1 MTVARVNINPDV
13 LMWAIEYSQRGLEAF
28 SERYPKLTKWLE
40 KSERPTVKQL
50 EDIAKFA
57 YVPFGYLMLSEK
69 PDIPIRKISDFR
81 TRKNQGFMESD
92 EYSAALRNTIKII
105 RSRQEWLIDYK
116 KDKDYAP
123 VEFIGSVNKNMPD
136 DDIVN
141 HINKVLEIPEDW
153 RNTIGNKVSTLRFF
167 VDVLESKGVVIFIN
181 GVVGNDTHRTLK
193 VNEFRGFAL
202 VDKMAPVIFINGA
215 DAMAAR
221 VFTLFHEAVHLFL
234 GQDGLDDC
242 TEPFCNRIAAKLLVP
257 EDLFHKEWQKCAHDF
272 EQLEKFFKVS
282 QLVLFRAALT
292 YNKINK
298 REYARLVR
306 LYESKYNSVS
316 NASGGGDFYNI
327 APYRAG
333 RGFCR
338 YIDEAIHTGDLTYT
352 EAYSLLGIRGKAF
365 AEVMKRAKEVS
376 S

>member
-1 MTVARVNINPDV
+1 MTNVKNIRVCQV
-13 LMWAIEYSQRGLEAF
+13 LHGIVRDRFAPLVSIVVPVYNAAQ
-28 SERYPKLTKWLE
+28 TLE
-40 KSERPTVKQL
+40 KCVGSLISQT
-50 EDIAKFA
+50 
-57 YVPFGYLMLSEK
+57 FG
-69 PDIPIRKISDFR
+69 D
-81 TRKNQGFMESD
+81 
-92 EYSAALRNTIKII
+92 
-105 RSRQEWLIDYK
+105 
-116 KDKDYAP
+116 
-123 VEFIGSVNKNMPD
+123 VEILLVNNGSTDNS
-136 DDIVN
+136 
-141 HINKVLEIPEDW
+141 L
-153 RNTIGNKVSTLRFF
+153 
-167 VDVLESKGVVIFIN
+167 DV
-181 GVVGNDTHRTLK
+181 
-193 VNEFRGFAL
+193 
-202 VDKMAPVIFINGA
+202 
-215 DAMAAR
+215 
-221 VFTLFHEAVHLFL
+221 
-234 GQDGLDDC
+234 
-242 TEPFCNRIAAKLLVP
+242 CNRIAAKLLVP

-338 YIDEAIHTGDLTYT
+338 YIDEAIHTGDVTYT

>member
-28 SERYPKLTKWLE
+28 SEKFPKLTKWLE

-50 EDIAKFA
+50 EDMAKFA

-81 TRKNQGFMESD
+81 TLQNQGFIASD
-92 EYSAALRNTIKII
+92 EYSAALRDTINIV

-123 VEFIGSVNKNMPD
+123 VAFIGSIDRNMSD

-141 HINKVLEIPEDW
+141 HINKVLEIPTNW
-153 RNTIGNKVSTLRFF
+153 RTKISSRANALRFF
-167 VDVLESKGVVIFIN
+167 VDILESKGIVIFIN
-181 GVVGNDTHRTLK
+181 GVVGNDTHRPLS
-193 VNEFRGFAL
+193 VSEFRGFAL
-202 VDKMAPVIFINGA
+202 ADKMAPVIFINGA
-215 DAMAAR
+215 DAIAAR
-221 VFTLFHEAVHLFL
+221 IFTLFHEVVHLFL
-234 GQDGLDDC
+234 GQDGLDDR

-257 EDLFHKEWQKCAHDF
+257 EDLFDKGWQKYAHDF

-292 YNKINK
+292 YNKIDEK
-298 REYARLVR
+298 EYARLVK
-306 LYESKYNSVS
+306 LYESTHKRISMTGS
-316 NASGGGDFYNI
+316 GGDFYNV
-327 APYRAG
+327 APYRVG

-338 YIDEAIHTGDLTYT
+338 YVNEAINSGSLTYT
-352 EAYSLLGIRGKAF
+352 EAYNLLGVKGKTF
-365 AEVMKRAKEVS
+365 AEVMKRAKEG
-376 S
+376 